1 MVQSNIKSIIKSS
14 ILMLVMFLCVSL
26 SDMSVAVAVSHSV
39 KHPAKH
45 AVAHAALKNKK
56 KPMHK
61 HVHAYAHQH
70 LSLHKK
76 NKTIV
81 SAAASIHSDPVLNN
95 ISPGLMSSL
104 GTRMVGFVR
113 NTIAKLRY
121 TAYKLGGTHFDTS
134 NGIYILDCSDYVDHL
149 LEAANPAAYSSLVNS
164 SGSDK
169 PTSEHYYH
177 FFTGLTYQKRHYW
190 NKIDAVKEL
199 QPGDILVFRNQKNSR
214 TGVLGHVMVVM
225 KKPVRDEDSFIV
237 RVTDSAS
244 VGHSQDTRLPH
255 TSGIGIGTMQL
266 KINPETGH
274 PSAYAWKLG
283 ASWEKHVNFAMARPL
298 GH

>member
-1 MVQSNIKSIIKSS
+1 MVQLKIKSS
-14 ILMLVMFLCVSL
+14 VLMLVMFLYASL
-26 SDMSVAVAVSHSV
+26 SCIPMAGAVSYSAKHV
-39 KHPAKH
+39 KKHP
-45 AVAHAALKNKK
+45 VAHVALKNKK
-56 KPMHK
+56 KPVHK
-61 HVHAYAHQH
+61 HLPVHAHQQ
-70 LSLHKK
+70 LSLQKK
-76 NKTIV
+76 NKTMV
-81 SAAASIHSDPVLNN
+81 SAAALTHSDSVSTNHT
-95 ISPGLMSSL
+95 SPGLMSSL
-104 GTRMVGFVR
+104 GTRMVVFVR
-113 NTIAKLRY
+113 NTIATLRY

-225 KKPVRDEDSFIV
+225 KKPVRTEDSFIV
-237 RVTDSAS
+237 RVTDAAS